1 MRYKHK
7 LWFLFLVF
15 FVCSAGSG
23 KENTLMG
30 VPFGQV
36 ESCKIYHSND
46 EKDIDLTSED
56 GKKFL
61 KVLSEFFENNRNRMG
76 IVDYDI
82 GLKWPQLKKF
92 ASKTE
97 NKDSYYIFFQ
107 FSNQQTIKYTE
118 KQSLLKMENM
128 SEERRV
134 WKDCDGL
141 LFNVEAML
149 ISCSKNEEFFGTLEI
164 NYADVAWDRFSEVY
178 ETFMSVE

>member
-15 FVCSAGSG
+15 FVCSAGCG

-36 ESCKIYHSND
+36 ELCKIYHNND

-92 ASKTE
+92 ASKTQ
-97 NKDSYYIFFQ
+97 NKDNYP
-107 FSNQQTIKYTE
+107 
-118 KQSLLKMENM
+118 
-128 SEERRV
+128 R
-134 WKDCDGL
+134 
-141 LFNVEAML
+141 LFTA
-149 ISCSKNEEFFGTLEI
+149 
-164 NYADVAWDRFSEVY
+164 
-178 ETFMSVE
+178 

>member
-1 MRYKHK
+1 
-7 LWFLFLVF
+7 
-15 FVCSAGSG
+15 
-23 KENTLMG
+23 
-30 VPFGQV
+30 
-36 ESCKIYHSND
+36 
-46 EKDIDLTSED
+46 
-56 GKKFL
+56 
-61 KVLSEFFENNRNRMG
+61 MG

-92 ASKTE
+92 ASKTQ
-97 NKDSYYIFFQ
+97 NKDNYYIFFQ

-128 SEERRV
+128 SEERSV